1 MNSWVPKNGRV
12 ILHVDMNAFFASV
25 EIANDPS
32 LKGKPLVIAGN
43 EKERRGIIVTASYE
57 ARAYGIKA
65 TMPLWEARKKC
76 PNMVVKVP
84 NIELYRK
91 ASRQMF
97 AKLGTI
103 TPLVEAA
110 SIDEGYLDITN
121 CKDLG
126 HPIDI
131 ASKIQQILLEELGL
145 PCSIGIAPNK
155 FLAKTASDM
164 KKPQGITILRKRDVP
179 LVLWPKKIKEMHG
192 IGLKTEEKLNTIG
205 IFTIEDLAKSEI
217 NNIHTLLGSNGMS
230 LRNRANGIDDREVDP
245 SRMLSYR
252 TIGHSTTFS
261 SDVSVE
267 HVIAASFEKLSTG
280 VSDRLRKKGVKAETI
295 SITLRFK
302 DRKTITRSMTTNSP
316 IQEGSA
322 IFKEVMKLW
331 KNNWNGEP
339 LRLIGVTT
347 SNLVAHD
354 EVTKQLDL
362 FSYEQ
367 DAKQEPLLNTIQKLK
382 NKFGDDIIG
391 LGRSKQKINTKN
403 ILDVLKTTE

>member
-57 ARAYGIKA
+57 ARAFGIKA

-217 NNIHTLLGSNGMS
+217 NKIQGLLGSNGMS
-230 LRNRANGIDDREVDP
+230 LRNRANGIDEREVDP

-261 SDVSVE
+261 SDVSDE
-267 HVIAASFEKLSTG
+267 HMIAASFEKLSTG

-302 DRKTITRSMTTNSP
+302 DRKTITRSLTTHSP

-382 NKFGDDIIG
+382 NKFGEDIIG

>member
-57 ARAYGIKA
+57 ARAYGLKA

-76 PNMVVKVP
+76 PNMVVKLP
-84 NIELYRK
+84 NHELYRK
-91 ASRQMF
+91 VSRQMF

-110 SIDEGYLDITN
+110 SIDEGYLDITD
-121 CKDLG
+121 CRDLG
-126 HPIDI
+126 HPIEI
-131 ASKIQQILLEELGL
+131 AKKIQQILLDELGL

-155 FLAKTASDM
+155 FLAKTASDI

-179 LVLWPKKIKEMHG
+179 LTLWPKKIREMHG
-192 IGLKTEEKLNTIG
+192 VGLKTEEKLNTIG
-205 IFTIEDLAKSEI
+205 IYTIEDLAKSDI
-217 NNIHTLLGSNGMS
+217 NKIQALLGSNGIS
-230 LRNRANGIDDREVDP
+230 LKNHANGIDEREVDP

-252 TIGHSTTFS
+252 TIGHSSTFS
-261 SDVSVE
+261 SDVSDE
-267 HVIAASFEKLSTG
+267 HIIASSFEKLSNR
-280 VSDRLRKKGVKAETI
+280 VCDRLRKKGLNAETI

-302 DRKTITRSMTTNSP
+302 DRKTITRSMTTQSP
-316 IQEGSA
+316 IQEGSS

-367 DAKQEPLLNTIQKLK
+367 DAKQEPLMETIQKLK
-382 NKFGDDIIG
+382 NKFGEDIIG
-391 LGRSKQKINTKN
+391 LGRSKQKINSKN

>member
-1 MNSWVPKNGRV
+1 MNSWAPKNGRV

-25 EIANDPS
+25 EIAHDPS

-76 PNMVVKVP
+76 PDMIVKLP
-84 NIELYRK
+84 NFELYRK
-91 ASRQMF
+91 VSRQMF

-110 SIDEGYLDITN
+110 SIDEGYLDITD
-121 CKDLG
+121 CRDLG
-126 HPIDI
+126 HPIEI
-131 ASKIQQILLEELGL
+131 ATKIQQILLDELGL

-179 LVLWPKKIKEMHG
+179 LTLWPKKIREMHG
-192 IGLKTEEKLNTIG
+192 VGLKTEEKLNTIG
-205 IFTIEDLAKSEI
+205 IYTIEDLAKSDI
-217 NNIHTLLGSNGMS
+217 NKIQALLGSNGLS
-230 LRNRANGIDDREVDP
+230 LRNHANGIDDREVDP
-245 SRMLSYR
+245 SRMLSNR

-261 SDVSVE
+261 SDVLDE
-267 HVIAASFEKLSTG
+267 HMIAASFEKLSTG
-280 VSDRLRKKGVKAETI
+280 VSDRLRKKGLKAETI

-302 DRKTITRSMTTNSP
+302 DRKTITRSLTTQSP
-316 IQEGSA
+316 IQERSA

-382 NKFGDDIIG
+382 NKFGEDIIG